1 MSGPRDWT
9 EAPPENLTDR
19 DPNEGDPAE
28 EWDEPDETTGLT
40 LGEVFDAAF
49 GRGLGGEIKEKRT

>member
-9 EAPPENLTDR
+9 EAPPENLPDR

-28 EWDEPDETTGLT
+28 EWDEPDKATGLT

-49 GRGLGGEIKEKRT
+49 CRGLGATG